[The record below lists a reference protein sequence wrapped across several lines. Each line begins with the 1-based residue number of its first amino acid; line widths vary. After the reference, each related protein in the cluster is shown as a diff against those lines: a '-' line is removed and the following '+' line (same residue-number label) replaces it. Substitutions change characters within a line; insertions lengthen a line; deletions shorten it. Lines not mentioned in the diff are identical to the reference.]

1 MASDNLNR
9 VFIKAYDKDK
19 AAGHRS
25 APVAAASHSS
35 SAFIVRFDTATVETA
50 APHLHSRPMQ
60 AKENLVSSQ
69 AIKPS
74 QRKPAVSA
82 IAATS
87 PLASN
92 SMPFQVPVDW
102 ATAQPPALT
111 NGLDPTTIVVSQSG
125 FAGAGSS
132 LPPNAMPIPVDPIAT
147 QRPLYSHDDVEL
159 PQENVSNSDRTGS
172 SWPAASNNS
181 SFRSDNS
188 GDVDLA
194 DRIAAKNRGGDIFR
208 LDRPSYATPVHEAD
222 LYADSDYS
230 QPSES
235 LDAAVPQ
242 VQGVPT
248 TSSNNTGSYSS
259 SASADRSR
267 PSGNRQ
273 SSFAGHSVQHD
284 QIRHKERSLRMA
296 RLRIFNPLWEVDRL
310 EWPPICQELI
320 ESINNGSAS
329 VAQNLLS
336 ACQEGLQ
343 VLAVTSPQSGTGTS
357 TVACC
362 LAMLAGRNGLNVA
375 LVDGNTE
382 NPSLCYQT
390 NLDLEVDWH
399 EAVARQLP
407 LEEIAVHSVDDQV
420 TLVPLLERLNAPE
433 LNERN
438 MAAMLQELSQSFD
451 MVIVDLGT
459 MSSPRNMVNTLG
471 ELGVIHAVVAVL
483 DKRNISSDRTESCLR
498 QIRQTGIAS
507 IGLVEN
513 FAA

>member
-1 MASDNLNR
+1 
-9 VFIKAYDKDK
+9 V
-19 AAGHRS
+19 
-25 APVAAASHSS
+25 SHSS
-35 SAFIVRFDTATVETA
+35 SAFIVRFDTATVETE
-50 APHLHSRPMQ
+50 APHLHSRPIQ
-60 AKENLVSSQ
+60 AQENPAPSQ
-69 AIKPS
+69 ANKPS
-74 QRKPAVSA
+74 QRKLAVSA
-82 IAATS
+82 TAATS
-87 PLASN
+87 LPASK
-92 SMPFQVPVDW
+92 SMQFQVPVDS
-102 ATAQPPALT
+102 ATAQPPALPT
-111 NGLDPTTIVVSQSG
+111 GLDHTTIVVSQSG
-125 FAGAGSS
+125 FGGADSS
-132 LPPNAMPIPVDPIAT
+132 LPPSAQLLPIAPIAT
-147 QRPLYSHDDVEL
+147 QRPSHSHSNAEI
-159 PQENVSNSDRTGS
+159 PQLQANNGDQIGS
-172 SWPAASNNS
+172 SWAAASNNNS
-181 SFRSDNS
+181 NGSDDL
-188 GDVDLA
+188 GAVDLA

-230 QPSES
+230 QPSEP
-235 LDAAVPQ
+235 LDSAVPQ

-248 TSSNNTGSYSS
+248 SSSNNSGSYSS

-267 PSGNRQ
+267 PSENRQ
-273 SSFAGHSVQHD
+273 SSIAEHSVQHD

-320 ESINNGSAS
+320 ESINSGSAS

-399 EAVARQLP
+399 EAVAKQLP

-483 DKRNISSDRTESCLR
+483 DKRNSSSDRTESCLR